1 MEKIKIEVAWRNK
14 IFSATFGDNVLGKIA
29 FTASSWLEL
38 QKEIRKTIYIQV
50 EHLVKDG
57 KDIPQWLINGDYEL
71 EYSYANVAALIR
83 SLEPYTS
90 LAALSRETGI
100 NQHQLSHYANG
111 MKNPR
116 PQQMQRIVDGIH
128 SIGSHLMSVV

>member
-1 MEKIKIEVAWRNK
+1 MEKIKIEVAWCNK
-14 IFSATFGDNVLGKIA
+14 NFSATFCDNVPGCIT
-29 FTASSWLEL
+29 FTASSWEDL
-38 QKEIRKTIYIQV
+38 QEEARRTIGFHV
-50 EHLVKDG
+50 EGLIEEGDEV
-57 KDIPQWLINGDYEL
+57 PQWLVDGDYEL
-71 EYSYANVAALIR
+71 EYSYANIAALIR

-116 PQQMQRIVDGIH
+116 PLQRQRIVEGIH
-128 SIGSHLMSVV
+128 SIGARLMSVI